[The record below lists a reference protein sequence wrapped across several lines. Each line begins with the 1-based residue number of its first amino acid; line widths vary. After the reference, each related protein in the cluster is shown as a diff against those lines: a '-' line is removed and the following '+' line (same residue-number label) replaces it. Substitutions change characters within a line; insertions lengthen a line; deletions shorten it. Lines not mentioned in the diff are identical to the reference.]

1 MNRLEKLSAIIMGL
15 FGVGLVLNVFIKEF
29 FDFGAQKNTLSL
41 IYCALIVSLAIK
53 FKTIVKNKFV
63 MIPLYI
69 MIIQTSY
76 SLITNYII

>member
-15 FGVGLVLNVFIKEF
+15 FGIGLVLNVFIKEF
-29 FDFGAQKNTLSL
+29 FDFGAQQNTLSL

-53 FKTIVKNKFV
+53 FNTIVKNKFV